1 MTYIIG
7 LTGGIGSGKSTVSEY
22 LRGFGAYVI
31 DADAISRQMTAIN
44 GPAIPIIEK
53 QFGPDYIS
61 IDGSMNRD
69 KMRELV
75 FSNLQAK
82 NKLELI
88 VHPLIQ
94 HYTQIAVEHAMSI
107 NTQFIVHDLPLLVE
121 SGHWR
126 KQLHHVLVVDCE
138 REIQIQRVIAR
149 NGFSR
154 NAVELIIQ
162 QQAPR
167 EIRLACADSVINNS
181 NLDLNQLET
190 RVSQWWKMANNKLR
204 FDPKIFCHNTQ
215 KSSIDAQEIML

>member
-1 MTYIIG
+1 MTYIVG
-7 LTGGIGSGKSTVSEY
+7 LTGGIGSGKSTVSLFLKEC
-22 LRGFGAYVI
+22 GAHII

-44 GPAIPIIEK
+44 GPAIPIIKE
-53 QFGPDYIS
+53 QFGAEYIS
-61 IDGSMNRD
+61 IDGSMNRA

-75 FSNLQAK
+75 FSNSEAK
-82 NKLELI
+82 KKLELI

-94 HYTQIAVEHAMSI
+94 YYTQIAVDHAISI
-107 NTQFIVHDLPLLVE
+107 NADFIVHDLPLLVE

-126 KQLHHVLVVDCE
+126 KQLHHVIVVDCE

-167 EIRLACADSVINNS
+167 ELRLACADTVINNS
-181 NLDLNQLET
+181 NLNLNQLKAH
-190 RVSQWWKMANNKLR
+190 VSQWWDIATSKLK
-204 FDPKIFCHNTQ
+204 FDPNIFCHNKQ